1 MSRVARHII
10 SCASQQTG
18 RAGAGEGFLAA
29 ARSGA
34 QSQKFIQINNEIGVF
49 VCVIMALMATKQEGD
64 AMDKD
69 RILLVDDEAEF
80 VRALA
85 KRLTARGLNVEISGD
100 GESAVEKVKQSDF
113 DVIVLDLAMP
123 GIDGLE
129 TLKRLR
135 EVNPDLQVILLSGH
149 GTIKSGVEAMKE
161 GATDFLEKPAEFPE
175 LLAKIREA
183 SARRMVLVEKRR
195 EEQVADIMRERGW

>member
-1 MSRVARHII
+1 M
-10 SCASQQTG
+10 T
-18 RAGAGEGFLAA
+18 
-29 ARSGA
+29 
-34 QSQKFIQINNEIGVF
+34 
-49 VCVIMALMATKQEGD
+49 LMATKQEGD
-64 AMDKD
+64 PMDQD
-69 RILLVDDEAEF
+69 RVLLVDDEEEF

-85 KRLTARGLNVEISGD
+85 KRLKVRGLNVEVSGD
-100 GESAVEKVKQSDF
+100 GESALEKVKQSDF

-135 EVNPDLQVILLSGH
+135 EVNPDLQVILLTGH

-195 EEQVADIMRERGW
+195 QEQVADILRERGW

>member
-1 MSRVARHII
+1 MIKAYIV
-10 SCASQQTG
+10 
-18 RAGAGEGFLAA
+18 
-29 ARSGA
+29 SG
-34 QSQKFIQINNEIGVF
+34 IVMMLM
-49 VCVIMALMATKQEGD
+49 MAEQEGIL
-64 AMDKD
+64 MDKN
-69 RILLVDDEAEF
+69 RVLLVDDEEEF

-85 KRLTARGLNVEISGD
+85 KRLTAKGLNVEVSGD

-123 GIDGLE
+123 GMDGLE

-135 EVNPDLQVILLSGH
+135 EVNSDLQVILLTGH
-149 GTIKSGVEAMKE
+149 GTIRSGVEAMKV

-183 SARRMVLVEKRR
+183 IARSMVLVEKRR
-195 EEQVADIMRERGW
+195 EEQVPDILRGRSW

>member
-1 MSRVARHII
+1 M
-10 SCASQQTG
+10 T
-18 RAGAGEGFLAA
+18 
-29 ARSGA
+29 
-34 QSQKFIQINNEIGVF
+34 
-49 VCVIMALMATKQEGD
+49 LMATKQEGD
-64 AMDKD
+64 PMDKD
-69 RILLVDDEAEF
+69 RVLLVDDEEEF

-85 KRLTARGLNVEISGD
+85 KRLKARGLNVEVSGD
-100 GESAVEKVKQSDF
+100 GESALEKVKHSDF

-123 GIDGLE
+123 GMDGLE

-135 EVNPDLQVILLSGH
+135 EVNPDLQVILLTGH

-183 SARRMVLVEKRR
+183 RARRMVLVEKRR
-195 EEQVADIMRERGW
+195 QEQVADILRERGW